1 ERGGERWSRKI
12 LTTHRAP
19 ERALMEGI
27 EETLA
32 QARIDPARV
41 GWFVHGTTLATNAI
55 LERRGARTALLTTSG
70 FRDVLEI
77 GDEGRFDPMDLSLVK
92 QTPLVPRELRFTV
105 RERMASDGAVLMP
118 LDEAQLPTVVAALS
132 AHHVESLAIGFL
144 HSYANPAH
152 ERAARDR
159 IAASLPHLTIS
170 L

>member
-55 LERRGARTALLTTSG
+55 LERRGARTALLTTAG

-77 GDEGRFDPMDLSLVK
+77 GDESRFDAMDLDLVK
-92 QTPLVPRELRFTV
+92 QAPLVPRELRFTV
-105 RERMASDGAVLMP
+105 RERIAADGSVQLP
-118 LDEAQLPTVVAALS
+118 LDEEQRAPVAA
-132 AHHVESLAIGFL
+132 APPEHR
-144 HSYANPAH
+144 PAH
-152 ERAARDR
+152 
-159 IAASLPHLTIS
+159 LPPPV
-170 L
+170 